1 MAMVKGVNY
10 KQGLLKWADELGH
23 ETVLNELNY
32 LHNWFGDDR
41 YRASTLLKQKVQD
54 GQLFY

>member
-1 MAMVKGVNY
+1 MVKGVNY
-10 KQGLLKWADELGH
+10 KQGLMKWADELGH